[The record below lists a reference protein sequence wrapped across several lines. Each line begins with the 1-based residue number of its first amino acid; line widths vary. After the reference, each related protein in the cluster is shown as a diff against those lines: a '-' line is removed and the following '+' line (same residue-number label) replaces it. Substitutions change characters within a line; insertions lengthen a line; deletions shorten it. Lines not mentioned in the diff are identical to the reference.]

1 MIAGALPD
9 MEGKDCAPALMA
21 GEAEARTA
29 KRGTWGIG
37 SVIKNAESADDIL
50 AGVGRCA
57 VVEGKVLSVRQ
68 VGAIT
73 YLHFGPSPTR
83 GFTVTISWR
92 ELSAFASTGITLKSL
107 ENRRIWVRD

>member
-1 MIAGALPD
+1 MKS
-9 MEGKDCAPALMA
+9 KDCALALMA
-21 GEAEARTA
+21 G
-29 KRGTWGIG
+29 RGELPKEVLG
-37 SVIKNAESADDIL
+37 SVIKNAESADNIL
-50 AGVGRCA
+50 AGMGRCA

-83 GFTVTISWR
+83 GVTVTISWR

-107 ENRRIWVRD
+107 KNRRIWVRD